1 MNENKEKI
9 ISAFKEKILGI
20 CNYSGQEFFVN
31 DFKNLDIL
39 NNFLGE
45 VFCGESDITPAGK
58 AFLHHYYGLE
68 NLVSILFKESK
79 SIASSEF
86 GMESEKSIF
95 EWLENL
101 VPMEIMTFIEKARG
115 NIQDGDTLRP
125 DLLPP
130 ENFN

>member
-1 MNENKEKI
+1 MIEDKEKI
-9 ISAFKEKILGI
+9 ESTFKEKILGI
-20 CNYSGQEFFVN
+20 CNYSGQEFFVD
-31 DFKNLDIL
+31 DFKDLNIL

-58 AFLHHYYGLE
+58 SFLNHYYGFK
-68 NLVSILFKESK
+68 NLSSILLKENK

-95 EWLENL
+95 EWLESL

-130 ENFN
+130 EGF